1 LGGGEFVL
9 CHSEGGFVAL
19 LIGGLILFIGIHVVP
34 SFGRL
39 RGALA
44 AGLGESGYKIL
55 FSVVSAAGLI
65 LTGIGYGQ
73 VPQEQIFEPSQTAR
87 TFLPAAMAI
96 AFVLVAV
103 ANIPGRIRRLV
114 RHPMLTGILIWA
126 GFHLLAN
133 GDLASNIM
141 FGAFALWAVF
151 AILSAEY
158 RGKRLGSGQ
167 GSLKVDV
174 VGAMV
179 GLLSYAL
186 VFYFHENLFG
196 VSPV

>member
-1 LGGGEFVL
+1 
-9 CHSEGGFVAL
+9 VAL

-73 VPQEQIFEPSQTAR
+73 APQEQIFEPSQTAR

-96 AFVLVAV
+96 AFVLVTV

-114 RHPMLTGILIWA
+114 RHPMLAGVLIWA

-133 GDLASNIM
+133 GDLASNVM

-151 AILSAEY
+151 AILSAEH
-158 RGKRLGSGQ
+158 RSKRLGGGQ
-167 GSLKVDV
+167 GSLMVDLAGAVGGLV
-174 VGAMV
+174 VYG
-179 GLLSYAL
+179 L
-186 VFYFHENLFG
+186 VFYFHADLFG
-196 VSPV
+196 VSPI